1 MELVRKSG
9 YLDLLRSEL
18 SYQILIVQRN
28 KYICFM
34 AGFLAVT
41 LNVYA
46 RIMKRVMKIRA
57 DLSLK
62 LIEKNKEH

>member
-1 MELVRKSG
+1 
-9 YLDLLRSEL
+9 
-18 SYQILIVQRN
+18 
-28 KYICFM
+28 M